1 MRDRTRKITLG
12 GQEYTAIFTTYALA
26 EVIDTYGGIEE
37 MQEEMRKSSAAA
49 VKVGAWLIALVVNQ
63 GIDYD
68 RHYHGIDRPYI
79 KPEDVQF
86 APVIEFARAKTTAL
100 EVITD
105 AFAVESVDGDDDE
118 EVDEV
123 LEEIK
128 KPKAAAKKKK

>member
-49 VKVGAWLIALVVNQ
+49 VKIGAWLVALVVNQ

-68 RHYHGIDRPYI
+68 RYYHGIDRPYI
-79 KPEDVQF
+79 KAEDVQF
-86 APVIEFARAKTTAL
+86 APVMEFTRAKTAAL
-100 EVITD
+100 ETLTE
-105 AFAVESVDGDDDE
+105 AFAVEGAEDDDDDE
-118 EVDEV
+118 EDEV
-123 LEEIK
+123 LAEIK
-128 KPKAAAKKKK
+128 KPKAAAKKK